1 MNGVNNM
8 GYHSIKDL
16 VDLCKANKCELWQV
30 IMRDNANEHMIS
42 EKQVFD
48 NMKLMYAA
56 MKKADND
63 YNKNLKS
70 PSEMAGGDGE
80 LMHIY
85 NKSGKNICGDFIST
99 AMEKAIKMGES
110 NACMKRI
117 QKEYEDKIHI
127 RIGIELGL
135 QTHLQE
141 FYQKLTQQ
149 YPFDFV
155 IGSVHLVDGKDPYY
169 REGFAELSDRELYRK
184 GFENTL
190 ENLQHV
196 TAFDVLGH
204 LDYVVRYGTYKEKE
218 YSQTEFSDIIDE
230 ILKRVI
236 ELGKGIELNTAG
248 WKYGLP
254 FCNPHPDVLKRY
266 RELGGEIITI
276 GADGHKPEH
285 IAYDFGKV
293 NDVLKAC
300 GFKYYTEFEERKP
313 IFKQLT

>member
-1 MNGVNNM
+1 MMLSDSHMHTSFSTDSDTPVEKMIEGAIAK
-8 GYHSIKDL
+8 GLDSICITD
-16 VDLCKANKCELWQV
+16 
-30 IMRDNANEHMIS
+30 H
-42 EKQVFD
+42 FD
-48 NMKLMYAA
+48 MDFPFY
-56 MKKADND
+56 
-63 YNKNLKS
+63 
-70 PSEMAGGDGE
+70 EEFGDGAFQFDPNE
-80 LMHIY
+80 YMQTLQ
-85 NKSGKNICGDFIST
+85 KF
-99 AMEKAIKMGES
+99 
-110 NACMKRI
+110 

-127 RIGIELGL
+127 RIGVEIGL

-141 FYQKLTQQ
+141 FYQNMTESF
-149 YPFDFV
+149 PFDFV

-169 REGFAELSDRELYRK
+169 RDGFAGMTDRELYRR

-218 YSQTEFSDIIDE
+218 YSQTEFAEIIDE
-230 ILKRVI
+230 ILKKVI
-236 ELGKGIELNTAG
+236 ALGKGIELNTAG

-254 FCNPHPDVLKRY
+254 FCNPRPDVIKRY

-293 NDVLKAC
+293 SDVLKEC
-300 GFKYYTEFEERKP
+300 GFKYYTEFEARKP
-313 IFKQLT
+313 IFKQLP